1 MQIDPKNSL
10 QVEPANRLQQKQ
22 HSTTAQPHS
31 DTSSQPA
38 PAASQV
44 SSISQSL
51 QQSYDSLAE
60 HDGVDMNKVR
70 QLQQAIANGELK
82 LDEEALIHA
91 MLDMHKK

>member
-1 MQIDPKNSL
+1 MQIDPKHSL
-10 QVEPANRLQQKQ
+10 QVEPASRLQQKQ
-22 HSTTAQPHS
+22 HNATAQPHS
-31 DTSSQPA
+31 EITRQQA

-44 SSISQSL
+44 SAVSQSL
-51 QQSYDSLAE
+51 QQTYDTLVQ

-82 LDEEALIHA
+82 LDEEALINA